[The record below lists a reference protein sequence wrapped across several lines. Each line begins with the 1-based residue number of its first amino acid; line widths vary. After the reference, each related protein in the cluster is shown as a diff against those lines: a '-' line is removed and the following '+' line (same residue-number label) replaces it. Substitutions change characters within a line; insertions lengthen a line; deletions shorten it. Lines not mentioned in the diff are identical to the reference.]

1 MFFLV
6 TFCWFHPGASPGNPQ
21 GRGRAACAVQLEEFL
36 GQGPRSGGAGSHE
49 ARVVHVAN
57 LDYVYIY
64 ILYTRKII
72 YIYIQYIITA
82 LT

>member
-1 MFFLV
+1 MFFFV

-21 GRGRAACAVQLEEFL
+21 GRGRAAGAVQLEEFL

-57 LDYVYIY
+57 LDYVCIY
-64 ILYTRKII
+64 IYTRKI
-72 YIYIQYIITA
+72 IYIQYIITA